1 VQNFSKADHGHGR
14 LDLRPRRYVEHHWL
28 TLLRP
33 VYRYSYSR
41 DAFVLRGV
49 GSSFGPVL
57 RLERRA
63 RRERPLDGIE
73 RRTAR
78 MA

>member
-1 VQNFSKADHGHGR
+1 
-14 LDLRPRRYVEHHWL
+14 LRTRRYVGRHWL
-28 TLLRP
+28 TLLKP
-33 VYRYSYSR
+33 LYRYSYSR

-57 RLERRA
+57 RPDRRV
-63 RRERPLDGIE
+63 RRDRPSDGIE

-78 MA
+78 IA